1 MPNISLRYLY
11 RDYANYKNHG
21 EEVFNNAHQLSLEE
35 IEQTIKEH
43 LLDDTW
49 FYASRWQLPD
59 ASTALSMTYGHDDEL
74 DHAFHEFGSVALTDA
89 PVTQVMDI
97 KGFLAVVGRAGGW

>member
-11 RDYANYKNHG
+11 RDYANYKNHL
-21 EEVFNNAHQLSLEE
+21 EVVFTNQHNLSLSE
-35 IEQTIKEH
+35 IEHTIKEH

-59 ASTALSMTYGHDDEL
+59 LHFAKYDDEL
-74 DHAFHEFGSVALTDA
+74 DHAFHEFGSVALTAA
-89 PVTQVMDI
+89 PVTQAMDI
-97 KGFLAVVGRAGGW
+97 KEFLTGVGRAGGW

>member
-21 EEVFNNAHQLSLEE
+21 EEVFSNAHHLSLEE
-35 IEQTIKEH
+35 IEKTIKEH

-49 FYASRWQLPD
+49 FYASRCGLPD
-59 ASTALSMTYGHDDEL
+59 LHFDKYDDEL
-74 DHAFHEFGSVALTDA
+74 DHAFHEFGRVALTDA
-89 PVTQVMDI
+89 PVTQAMDI
-97 KGFLAVVGRAGGW
+97 KEFLAVVGRAGGW